1 MKACFWSCHFQ
12 VQKKKVVTL
21 LQTKFLIM
29 ADISIQQ
36 RKPSLNR
43 EKRPELKA
51 IYNPSFGL
59 RNNEIS

>member
-1 MKACFWSCHFQ
+1 ME
-12 VQKKKVVTL
+12 
-21 LQTKFLIM
+21 
-29 ADISIQQ
+29 DISIQQ

-51 IYNPSFGL
+51 FYNPSFGL